1 MDYEL
6 KHHFSALDDEEVF
19 TLILIVFLPK
29 IAQMNILLLQGMIYL
44 HNSDLGLHGNLRS
57 SNCVVTSRWTL
68 QVADFGLHELRFA
81 SETASGCENT
91 LNYKLL
97 WRAPELL
104 RNMKEGGQGRGSQ
117 KGDVYSFGIILFEI
131 YGRQGPY
138 GDEMLEQ
145 VSIPEVINQV
155 VEGEGEMRPNIEVL
169 RDVAMDMDTEL
180 PEYVV
185 QLMADCWA
193 EDPDTRPD
201 FATIR

>member
-1 MDYEL
+1 
-6 KHHFSALDDEEVF
+6 
-19 TLILIVFLPK
+19 
-29 IAQMNILLLQGMIYL
+29 MIYL

-117 KGDVYSFGIILFEI
+117 KGDVYSFGIILYEI
-131 YGRQGPY
+131 YGRAGPY
-138 GDEMLEQ
+138 GDTAMTNDKIVDSVCRPNGVELMRPDLEMLE
-145 VSIPEVINQV
+145 E
-155 VEGEGEMRPNIEVL
+155 
-169 RDVAMDMDTEL
+169 TEL
-180 PEYVV
+180 DYSCPEYV
-185 QLMADCWA
+185 
-193 EDPDTRPD
+193 
-201 FATIR
+201 IG

>member
-1 MDYEL
+1 M
-6 KHHFSALDDEEVF
+6 
-19 TLILIVFLPK
+19 ILIVLLPK
-29 IAQMNILLLQGMIYL
+29 IAQKKHSVLLLQGMIYL

-145 VSIPEVINQV
+145 VRSCCIVNNLTDIF
-155 VEGEGEMRPNIEVL
+155 IL
-169 RDVAMDMDTEL
+169 
-180 PEYVV
+180 
-185 QLMADCWA
+185 
-193 EDPDTRPD
+193 
-201 FATIR
+201 F

>member
-1 MDYEL
+1 MITDFCDKGSL
-6 KHHFSALDDEEVF
+6 KDILENADINLDDMFVSS
-19 TLILIVFLPK
+19 LINDLI
-29 IAQMNILLLQGMIYL
+29 NGMIFL
-44 HNSDLGLHGNLRS
+44 HNSDIVAHGNLRS

-145 VSIPEVINQV
+145 VRSCCIVNNLTDIF
-155 VEGEGEMRPNIEVL
+155 IL
-169 RDVAMDMDTEL
+169 
-180 PEYVV
+180 
-185 QLMADCWA
+185 
-193 EDPDTRPD
+193 
-201 FATIR
+201 F